1 MPGIGGDGQ
10 NLVLVTVERIDIEP
24 QFLIPEGF
32 VEPLE
37 QGSSLRTQ
45 LLRTLRFAQRIE
57 RLGHADPSAVNVA
70 LKLTERLGSLHERAI
85 GIHDR
90 VAGIFPTHVFI
101 AGRRALLILLKSVAI
116 SAPSFS

>member
-45 LLRTLRFAQRIE
+45 LLRTLRFTQRIE
-57 RLGHADPSAVNVA
+57 RLGHADPIAVNVA
-70 LKLTERLGSLHERAI
+70 LKLTERLESLHERPS

-90 VAGIFPTHVFI
+90 VARIVGTHDCITGRSARLTVPT
-101 AGRRALLILLKSVAI
+101 SVVV
-116 SAPSFS
+116 